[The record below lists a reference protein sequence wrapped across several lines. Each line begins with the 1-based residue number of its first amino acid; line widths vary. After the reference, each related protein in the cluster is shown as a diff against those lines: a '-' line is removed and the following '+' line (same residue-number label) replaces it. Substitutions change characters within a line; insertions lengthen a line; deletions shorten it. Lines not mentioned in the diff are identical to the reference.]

1 MVVKKQPLM
10 LGQLSQELVLKL
22 PPVRLGLFHGEQE
35 EEEDVGLELELL
47 KLAAG
52 LDVQRVG
59 GVVVVHEKAIQLRG
73 RRC

>member
-22 PPVRLGLFHGEQE
+22 PPVRLGLFHV
-35 EEEDVGLELELL
+35 DVGLELELL
-47 KLAAG
+47 KLAEG

-59 GVVVVHEKAIQLRG
+59 GVVVVHEKTIQLRG